1 MDGIIAYSGLAVKT
15 DSLYYKIFSA
25 APRIFFEL
33 IGRPISRD
41 HCFDSVEVKQN
52 AFRVDSVFLPEPAA
66 SDRR

>member
-41 HCFDSVEVKQN
+41 HRFDSVEVKQN